1 MRKWFSKRKLSEQ
14 ILANYLSLFW
24 VVFVICI
31 SAYVILSNQYTKSS
45 ENNTVEYAVQI
56 TRSNMQVLFDNAINC
71 SKSIAYNSTVQE
83 AFQSE
88 GNLGYEQRLALKE
101 EIVQNTASF
110 EGISSVFL
118 FDIEGNAYVAGQI
131 DDVEVIRRQLMDH
144 SYFDSSLREKDGGK
158 TTSIMSFFYE
168 NSDTGAKKQILSF
181 VRVVRDLNTMEDL
194 GVLVVNLPVSSIT
207 NIIHTISEQTGVDL
221 LLFDSD
227 NNEIIASK
235 GVQWVAGEVQQK
247 MVNPGQEEYKD
258 ITKAFK
264 QYRIGSYEEENQSW
278 IIAATLE
285 RSFML
290 SGLQP
295 AILIVLIVF
304 ALGIIIGIMG
314 ASYITSKITRP
325 LSNILTS
332 MEGIRD
338 NNLKRVVLIETN
350 YEMDNLQERY
360 NNMLDEIENLMSQK
374 VEEQRM
380 RKRYE
385 LSLLQEQ
392 IKPHFLYNTFD
403 SVCALAKLGRTE
415 DVYTMMQAL
424 GQYYRGSLHK
434 GQTMITVQE
443 EIAIVENYLIIQ
455 SFRYDDVFDVVYD
468 VDESVKSCKTIK
480 LILQPLVE
488 NAIYHGFREKGLTGT
503 IIIRAKEDA
512 DYVKL
517 QVEDDGI
524 GMETDQLK
532 QLWNPVKEQRGK
544 RFGLPGTIQ
553 RINLYYNDTEKNL
566 VDIDSS
572 YGKGMKITIWIPKK
586 GDDEDAERIDNR

>member
-1 MRKWFSKRKLSEQ
+1 MRKLFSKRKLSQQ
-14 ILANYLSLFW
+14 ILTYYLSLFW

-31 SAYVILSNQYTKSS
+31 GVYVILSNQYTKSS
-45 ENNTVEYAVQI
+45 ENNTVEYVVQI
-56 TRSNMQVLFDNAINC
+56 ARSNMQVLFDNAINC

-83 AFQSE
+83 AFQSG
-88 GNLGYEQRLALKE
+88 GNLGYNQRLQLKD

-118 FDIEGNAYVAGQI
+118 FDIDGNAYVAGQI

-158 TTSIMSFFYE
+158 TTSIMSFSYK
-168 NSDTGAKKQILSF
+168 NSDTGAGKEILSF
-181 VRVVRDLNTMEDL
+181 VRVIRDLNTMEDL
-194 GVLVVNLPVSSIT
+194 GVLVVNVPVAGIT
-207 NIIHTISEQTGVDL
+207 EIINTISEQAGVNL
-221 LLFDSD
+221 MLFDSD

-235 GVQWVAGEVQQK
+235 GNQWAAEEVQEK
-247 MVNPGQEEYKD
+247 SANPGQEEYRD
-258 ITKAFK
+258 VTKNFK
-264 QYRIGSYEEENQSW
+264 KYRMGTYKEENESW
-278 IIAATLE
+278 IIVATLE
-285 RSFML
+285 RSIML
-290 SGLQP
+290 AGPQP
-295 AILIVLIVF
+295 AIIIILVVS
-304 ALGIIIGIMG
+304 ALGIVIGIMG

-325 LSNILTS
+325 LSNILAS
-332 MEGIRD
+332 MEGIRN
-338 NNLKRVVLIETN
+338 NNLERVVLINTN

-434 GQTMITVQE
+434 GQTMITIQE
-443 EIAIVENYLIIQ
+443 ELAIVENYLIIQ
-455 SFRYDDVFDVVYD
+455 SFRYDDVFEVVYD
-468 VDESVKSCKTIK
+468 VDENVKSNKTIK

-503 IIIRAKEDA
+503 IVIRAKDA
-512 DYVKL
+512 REYVKL
-517 QVEDDGI
+517 QIEDDGI
-524 GMETDQLK
+524 GMETEQLE
-532 QLWNPVKEQRGK
+532 QLWSPVKEQQGK

-553 RINLYYNDTEKNL
+553 RINLYYNDAKKKL
-566 VDIDSS
+566 VDIEST
-572 YGKGMKITIWIPKK
+572 YGEGMKITIWIPKK
-586 GDDEDAERIDNR
+586 GGGEDAECIDNR